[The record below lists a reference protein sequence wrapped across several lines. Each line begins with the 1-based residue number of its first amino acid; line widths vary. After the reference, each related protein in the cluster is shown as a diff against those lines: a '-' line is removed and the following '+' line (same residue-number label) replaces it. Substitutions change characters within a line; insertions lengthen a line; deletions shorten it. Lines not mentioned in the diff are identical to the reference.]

1 MVTVRSCAPH
11 WVVSDMTAVLDTV
24 DPQAIFPDFYGSP
37 ATATLAGAA
46 RWTVSGR
53 LGEESKGKAPID
65 MRHLLDTGGR
75 VRGAWARDEQCLVT
89 LNELTERLPNA
100 ANAAFYLQ
108 SLSDGLMVIDIEP
121 DCPAEISSQ
130 LLTIPEAIYTETS
143 MSGKGFHLVA
153 PLPENFHDH
162 KAAVGKKVLREE
174 HGYYEI
180 LLEHWCTF
188 TRRPIAED
196 VWDRVRDVEE
206 VNARYSTT
214 SSLYASLARSAT
226 ATQTV
231 STEVA
236 TAVEAPEIAGREE
249 IVLRTLEGVEG
260 RLKTIDDFDGDASR
274 FEFSVLGTL
283 RREMQRQLVVIGF
296 LKRARYTD
304 SDVAWLLY
312 EAAREILPH
321 RTKHRERRNGRTFL
335 LDRAAAMVAE
345 NKTNGSRNRA

>member
-1 MVTVRSCAPH
+1 MA
-11 WVVSDMTAVLDTV
+11 AIIDTV

-89 LNELTERLPNA
+89 LDELTERLPNA
-100 ANAAFYLQ
+100 ANVAFYFQ

-174 HGYYEI
+174 HGWYEI
-180 LLEHWCTF
+180 LLEHWCSF
-188 TRRPIAED
+188 TRRPISAD
-196 VWDRVRDVEE
+196 VWERAQAVDEVEK
-206 VNARYSTT
+206 RYSTT
-214 SSLYASLARSAT
+214 SSLYASLARSAR
-226 ATQTV
+226 ATQAV

-236 TAVEAPEIAGREE
+236 TAVEAPEITGGEE
-249 IVLRTLEGVEG
+249 IVSRTLDGADP
-260 RLKTIDDFDGDASR
+260 RFKTLDDFAGDASR
-274 FEFSVLGTL
+274 WEFSVLGTL
-283 RREMQRQLVVIGF
+283 HREMQRHLVVIGF

-312 EAAREILPH
+312 EAAREVLPH

-335 LDRAAAMVAE
+335 LDRAAAMVAY
-345 NKTNGSRNRA
+345 NRQKTKGTMK

>member
-1 MVTVRSCAPH
+1 
-11 WVVSDMTAVLDTV
+11 MTAVIDTV
-24 DPQAIFPDFYGSP
+24 DPQAIFPDFYGNP

-53 LGEESKGKAPID
+53 LGEETKGKAPID

-89 LNELTERLPNA
+89 LDELTERLPNA
-100 ANAAFYLQ
+100 ANVAFYLQ

-143 MSGKGFHLVA
+143 MSGKGFHLVT
-153 PLPENFHDH
+153 PVPENFCDF
-162 KAAVGKKVLREE
+162 KAAMGKKVLREE

-188 TRRPIAED
+188 TRRPIAEN
-196 VWDRVRDVEE
+196 VWERAQAVEE
-206 VNARYSTT
+206 TEERYS
-214 SSLYASLARSAT
+214 SASGLYASLARSAR

-231 STEVA
+231 SGEVETVA
-236 TAVEAPEIAGREE
+236 EAPEIAGGAE
-249 IVLRTLEGVEG
+249 IVSRTLDGAEG
-260 RLKTIDDFDGDASR
+260 RLKTVDDFEGDTSR
-274 FEFSVLGTL
+274 WEFSVLGTL
-283 RREMQRQLVVIGF
+283 HREMQRHLVVIGF
-296 LKRARYTD
+296 LKWTKFTD

-312 EAAREILPH
+312 EAAREVLPH

-345 NKTNGSRNRA
+345 NKTDGRRNEA